1 MEFLLGEIFTDLRE
15 QVSLALS
22 NRISDLAELE
32 AKTDAVVTDF
42 FTALP
47 EIQQLLMK
55 DVQANY
61 DGDPAA
67 GSKEEVIFSYPGL
80 YAIFVY
86 RMAHQLYVSGVPM
99 ILQVMDLETSPRDTH
114 DPEIHRKYI
123 DLQLFVSGGPEVST
137 FFVDQGKETVKDN
150 QLDTPRDILFYKNR
164 PETGDIEGR
173 VVMLPGS
180 YAVYFPWDVHIPG
193 QCGGEG
199 PKGYRKIVL
208 KVPMEACLGA

>member
-1 MEFLLGEIFTDLRE
+1 MFYGNINSAFFEE
-15 QVSLALS
+15 QAAVLPKPLKEALHCLKDM
-22 NRISDLAELE
+22 DLAGHETG
-32 AKTDAVVTDF
+32 AF
-42 FTALP
+42 P
-47 EIQQLLMK
+47 IEI
-55 DVQANY
+55 
-61 DGDPAA
+61 G
-67 GSKEEVIFSYPGL
+67 
-80 YAIFVY
+80 
-86 RMAHQLYVSGVPM
+86 GVPM

-150 QLDTPRDILFYKNR
+150 QLDTPRDILFYENR

>member
-1 MEFLLGEIFTDLRE
+1 MFYGNINSEFFEE
-15 QVSLALS
+15 QAAVLPGPLKEALHYLKGM
-22 NRISDLAELE
+22 DLAGHETG
-32 AKTDAVVTDF
+32 AF
-42 FTALP
+42 P
-47 EIQQLLMK
+47 IEI
-55 DVQANY
+55 
-61 DGDPAA
+61 G
-67 GSKEEVIFSYPGL
+67 
-80 YAIFVY
+80 
-86 RMAHQLYVSGVPM
+86 GVPM

-137 FFVDQGKETVKDN
+137 FFVDQGKETVKDS